1 MATLDRIDRPR
12 DARPPDRP
20 KHPSHPGARTIVAV
34 FEDPPKP
41 PIGAATRATLAR
53 AQRLLDDGAWAGRL
67 IQDARREVVARHREW
82 AAPQIRERL
91 GAIGVDRLRDATA
104 GRLRLAGLPEAGFAT
119 VLDVLDAAPSR
130 LEAVPGIGP
139 TTSTAVRGA
148 ALQLADA
155 VAESVQ
161 VRLEHDPEN
170 RDTTPLVR
178 AVHRLSLLLPLAR
191 PLRALTEQVV
201 PALRADVPGA
211 LAATTWFRW
220 LVAGGEGRRAAS
232 VAFRRADQ
240 AVAWASENR
249 VDDRIAAL
257 RAVAEPP
264 PEAAEAWAFFAAD
277 PASFYSLLAETVGVR
292 LDVAAVAGYLPADI
306 VARIEA
312 QRLDDTFADVRL
324 RGYQS
329 FGARFALVQRR
340 VILGDEMGLGKTVQ
354 ALVGL
359 AHLRAAGATHFLVV
373 CPASVLVNWLR
384 ETRRHTRLDEYRLHG
399 PDRAAALADWLERGG
414 VGVTTFDTAAT
425 LDLPEGLRLDALVV
439 DEAHFVKN
447 PETRRARVVAELGA
461 RAGHVWF
468 LTGTPMENRV
478 AEFGSLVA
486 TLAPAVALDVDA
498 LDGLAGA
505 ARFRAAV
512 APVYLRRN
520 AADVL
525 SELPPLE
532 QADEWCEF
540 VGADGTAYAEA
551 VQIGNFSAMRRA
563 GFASTDPREAAK
575 VERLL
580 ELVAEARRNGRKVV
594 VFSYFL
600 SVLAT
605 AAEALRASGVA
616 PDALG
621 PLTGATPA
629 ADRQRLVDDLTA
641 ADGPG
646 VLVAQIQAGGVGLNL
661 QAASVVV
668 LCEPQVKPTLE
679 AQAVARTHRLGQLH
693 SVQVHRLLTEDSV
706 DERLLEILQHKE
718 RLFDTFA
725 RDSALADTTP
735 AAVDVSEVALARQV
749 IAAEQARLQPAGP
762 GTISSPGRRGV
773 RLG

>member
-1 MATLDRIDRPR
+1 MLE
-12 DARPPDRP
+12 DAPRPP
-20 KHPSHPGARTIVAV
+20 V
-34 FEDPPKP
+34 
-41 PIGAATRATLAR
+41 GAAARETLAR

-67 IQDARREVVARHREW
+67 VEDARREVVARHREL

-91 GAIGVDRLRDATA
+91 GAIDVARLRDATA
-104 GRLRLAGLPEAGFAT
+104 GRIRLAGLPEAGFRT

-130 LEAVPGIGP
+130 LEAVPGFGP
-139 TTSTAVRGA
+139 QTSTAVRGA

-155 VAESVQ
+155 VAESIQ
-161 VRLEHDPEN
+161 VRLEHDPED
-170 RDTTPLVR
+170 RHTTPLVR
-178 AVHRLSLLLPLAR
+178 AVHRLSLILPAAR
-191 PLRALTEQVV
+191 PLRALTDQVV
-201 PALRADVPGA
+201 PALRADVPGS
-211 LAATTWFRW
+211 LAATSWPRW
-220 LVAGGEGRRAAS
+220 LFAGGAGRRAAS
-232 VAFRRADQ
+232 VAFRRVEQ
-240 AVAWASENR
+240 AVAWASGNR
-249 VDDRIAAL
+249 VDDRIAGL
-257 RAVAEPP
+257 RALAEPP
-264 PEAAEAWAFFAAD
+264 PDPAEAWAFFAAD
-277 PASFYSLLAETVGVR
+277 PASFYGLLAETVGVR

-312 QRLDDTFADVRL
+312 QRLDDTYATVSL

-354 ALVGL
+354 ALAGL
-359 AHLRAAGATHFLVV
+359 AHLRAAGGTHFLVV

-399 PDRAAALADWLERGG
+399 PDRDAALRDWLDRGG
-414 VGVTTFDTAAT
+414 VAVTTYDTAAT
-425 LDLPEGLRLDALVV
+425 LDLPDGLLLDALVV

-447 PETRRARVVAELGA
+447 PEARRSRVVAGLGA
-461 RAGHVWF
+461 RATHAWY
-468 LTGTPMENRV
+468 LTGTPLENRV
-478 AEFGSLVA
+478 AEFASLVA
-486 TLAPAVALDVDA
+486 NLAPATPLDVDA

-520 AADVL
+520 ADDVL

-540 VGADGTAYAEA
+540 VGADAVAYAEA

-563 GFASTDPREAAK
+563 GFASTEPREAAK

-580 ELVAEARRNGRKVV
+580 ELVTEARRNGRKVV
-594 VFSYFL
+594 VFSFFL

-605 AAEALRASGVA
+605 TIEALRASGVA

-629 ADRQRLVDDLTA
+629 AERQRLADELA
-641 ADGPG
+641 APGGPG
-646 VLVAQIQAGGVGLNL
+646 VLVAQIQAGGIGLNL
-661 QAASVVV
+661 QAASVVI

-693 SVQVHRLLTEDSV
+693 SVHVHRLLTEDSV
-706 DERLLEILQHKE
+706 DERLLEILRHKE
-718 RLFDTFA
+718 RLFDAFA
-725 RDSALADTTP
+725 RESALADTTP
-735 AAVDVSEVALARQV
+735 AAVDVSEVTLARQV
-749 IAAEQARLQPAGP
+749 IAAEQTRLQG
-762 GTISSPGRRGV
+762 GTQEANSSPGRQGV
-773 RLG
+773 TLG